1 MNRHPRNASLLSQIS
16 KTNPFLERAQE
27 FFAVG
32 NGYDRDIE
40 DIAQDRRL
48 SAEGKREKVKARRQ
62 EALDKLADLQ
72 KSIDD
77 HRKESERMRAG
88 IKKPAYD
95 KTDLV
100 AAMNRRELRDR
111 SLTMTFGQRTMR
123 MTDKTFRDAV
133 LEFEPWVSGFN
144 ESEPNELALYKEA
157 KAEQER
163 DLNGP
168 LMDALEARG
177 NKEAEIMMISNIVT
191 TDVKG
196 DGMYRDEIQATRDRY
211 VAQATA

>member
-100 AAMNRRELRDR
+100 AAMNRRELRLR
-111 SLTMTFGQRTMR
+111 
-123 MTDKTFRDAV
+123 
-133 LEFEPWVSGFN
+133 N
-144 ESEPNELALYKEA
+144 E
-157 KAEQER
+157 
-163 DLNGP
+163 
-168 LMDALEARG
+168 
-177 NKEAEIMMISNIVT
+177 V
-191 TDVKG
+191 
-196 DGMYRDEIQATRDRY
+196 
-211 VAQATA
+211 